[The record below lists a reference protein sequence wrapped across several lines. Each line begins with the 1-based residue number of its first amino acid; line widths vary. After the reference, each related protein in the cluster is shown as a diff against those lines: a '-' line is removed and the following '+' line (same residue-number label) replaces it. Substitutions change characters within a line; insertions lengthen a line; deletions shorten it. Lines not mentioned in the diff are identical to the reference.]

1 MAKRDDKEVR
11 AVMEVLEQFIG
22 RQRDYIKA
30 LKDRDYDSL
39 LEWPLEMSRFRAIFK
54 RLITALE
61 QKMMTP
67 AVREQLEVLIALTV
81 SQADEI
87 VALGSRRHKEMAL
100 SLPRLRRGR
109 SALRGYGNLTVQ
121 RPAEFLSSS
130 G

>member
-1 MAKRDDKEVR
+1 LAERGKEVA
-11 AVMEVLEQFIG
+11 AVMEILEQFVG
-22 RQRDYIKA
+22 RQRDYITA

-39 LEWPLEMSRFRAIFK
+39 LDWPLEMGRFQAIFK
-54 RLITALE
+54 RLLGALDPE
-61 QKMMTP
+61 MMIP
-67 AVREQLEVLIALTV
+67 AVREQLEILIGLTI

-87 VALGSRRHKEMAL
+87 AVLGSRRHKELAL

-109 SALRGYGNLTVQ
+109 SVLRGYGNLTVQ

>member
-1 MAKRDDKEVR
+1 MLAKRGKEVA

-22 RQRDYIKA
+22 RQRDYITA
-30 LKDRDYDSL
+30 LKDRDYGSL
-39 LEWPLEMSRFRAIFK
+39 LDWPLEMNRFQAVFK
-54 RLITALE
+54 RLISALD
-61 QKMMTP
+61 P
-67 AVREQLEVLIALTV
+67 AMLVPALKEQLEVLIMLAV

-87 VALGSRRHKEMAL
+87 AALGSRRHKELAL
-100 SLPRLRRGR
+100 ALPRLRRGR